1 MARGEAAEILQP
13 AEVAFDHGAVRG
25 GLSAMPDA
33 RLAVGF
39 SSDDG
44 AFLGFLRTT
53 RNASVSWPPEQTA
66 SNALDARRAGE
77 EIGQKVFDARDEAD
91 ALFGQMPRSLHRAK
105 RL

>member
-1 MARGEAAEILQP
+1 MARGEAAESCSLPKQRSITVRFG
-13 AEVAFDHGAVRG
+13 EVFPPRRMRVLRLD
-25 GLSAMPDA
+25 LA
-33 RLAVGF
+33 RMTER
-39 SSDDG
+39 
-44 AFLGFLRTT
+44 FLGFLRTT

-91 ALFGQMPRSLHRAK
+91 VLFGQMPRSLHRAK